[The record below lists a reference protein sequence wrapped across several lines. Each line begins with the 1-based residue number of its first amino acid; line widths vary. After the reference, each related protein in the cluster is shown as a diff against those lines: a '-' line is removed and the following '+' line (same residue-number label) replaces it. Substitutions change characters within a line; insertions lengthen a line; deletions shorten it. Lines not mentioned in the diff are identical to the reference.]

1 MVGDPR
7 HRLPGR
13 HGRGARQC
21 RTLPRPGLRTEFAA
35 PRTELEETVAE
46 IWGAFLGID
55 RVGVHDPFFD
65 LGGNSLV
72 GLAMVRAVETELGI
86 PVAPA
91 TLFEH
96 PTVAEFA
103 EALDRVRSGA
113 GPSATDLIATS
124 ADRGQRRRRARP
136 GTRR

>member
-1 MVGDPR
+1 
-7 HRLPGR
+7 
-13 HGRGARQC
+13 
-21 RTLPRPGLRTEFAA
+21 EFAA
-35 PRTELEETVAE
+35 PRTELEHTVAE

-72 GLAMVRAVETELGI
+72 GMAMVRAVEHELTI
-86 PVAPA
+86 PIAPA
-91 TLFEH
+91 TLFEN

-103 EALDRVRSGA
+103 EAVDRVRSGA
-113 GPSATDLIATS
+113 GPSVTELIVTS
-124 ADRGQRRRRARP
+124 SDRGQRRRNARP